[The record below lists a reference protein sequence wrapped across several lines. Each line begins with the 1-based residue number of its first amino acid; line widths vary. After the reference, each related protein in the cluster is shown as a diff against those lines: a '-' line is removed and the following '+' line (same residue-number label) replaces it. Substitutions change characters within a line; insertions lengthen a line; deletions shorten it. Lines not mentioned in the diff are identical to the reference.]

1 MLIVKCLKLC
11 LQLVKRLKSRL
22 YFNRNSQSWDNLQSV
37 LSQMSYNS
45 GFVVVL
51 SNVYIVPGMD
61 YETNTQC
68 WS

>member
-45 GFVVVL
+45 GFVVVRSTTAEAGL
-51 SNVYIVPGMD
+51 Y
-61 YETNTQC
+61 
-68 WS
+68 